1 MTSPED
7 LRLLAQAVTF
17 GGWRW
22 TGNETLIDLIT
33 TATNALNG
41 ALLARHLDRYKQ
53 FTVVGIILMAILGGL
68 SGGVIRDVMLNAA
81 PVALTNPAYLTVSVL
96 AGSMGYRVAY
106 ARGARFRTGWLQV
119 MTAFS
124 LPWYAVAGAQK
135 AADHGLPAAGILA
148 VATVAA
154 TAGFYLIDLSSGV
167 TPTHFVRSEWFVGTA
182 VLTGAAWIACR
193 AAGLGTWG
201 AALLAVAVGFGFRLL
216 ATHRRWEEPLASR
229 PTGST

>member
-1 MTSPED
+1 MTSAED

-22 TGNETLIDLIT
+22 TGNETLIDLISA
-33 TATNALNG
+33 ATNALTG
-41 ALLARHLDRYKQ
+41 ALLARNPDRYKQ
-53 FTVVGIILMAILGGL
+53 FTVVGIILMAILGGV
-68 SGGVIRDVMLNAA
+68 SGGVIRDVLLNVV
-81 PVALTNPAYLTVSVL
+81 PVALTNPAYLTLSVL
-96 AGSMGYRVAY
+96 AGSLAYRVAY

-154 TAGFYLIDLSSGV
+154 TAGLYIIDLSSGV
-167 TPTHFVRSEWFVGTA
+167 TPTHFVRSEWLVGTA
-182 VLTGAAWIACR
+182 VLTGTAWIACR
-193 AAGLGTWG
+193 AAGIGTWG
-201 AALLAVAVGFGFRLL
+201 AALVAVAVGFGFRLL
-216 ATHRRWEEPLASR
+216 ATRRRWEEPLASG
-229 PTGST
+229 PTGNT